1 MTALARV
8 TALGRAESVLLRRNP
23 AALLIA
29 LASPVGLLVFFRAA
43 GMDSVSG
50 HGAALVIVMTAVTL
64 IFVVYY
70 NLVTALVA
78 RRQELVLKRLRT
90 GELADVEIIAGTAG
104 PSVLIAWGQILVTIV
119 VAALGTGLAR
129 PVNPALVLIAIMLG
143 TAVFVLLAAATTV
156 LTANVELAQFTTTP
170 LTVVPLLLSGVMLP
184 LDQLPEAVRQV
195 ARGLPLTPVVELL
208 QLGLTGST
216 WDGGTVDLAGSLAPA
231 VLPLLVLTGWLV
243 LGGWVTR
250 RWFRWE
256 PRR

>member
-1 MTALARV
+1 V
-8 TALGRAESVLLRRNP
+8 TAAVARIAALSRAEGVLLRRNP
-23 AALLIA
+23 ASLLIA
-29 LASPVGLLVFFRAA
+29 LASPVGLLVFFRVA
-43 GMDSVSG
+43 GMDSTSG
-50 HGAALVIVMTAVTL
+50 ASLVITMTAVTL

-70 NLVTALVA
+70 NLVTSLVA

-104 PSVLIAWGQILVTIV
+104 PAAVIAWGQIVVAIV
-119 VAALGTGLAR
+119 VAALGLDLGR
-129 PVNPALVLIAIMLG
+129 PVNPGLVLLAIALG

-156 LTANVELAQFTTTP
+156 LTPNVELAQFTTTP

-184 LDQLPEAVRQV
+184 LDQLPEAVRTA

-208 QLGLTGST
+208 RLGLTGST
-216 WDGGTVDLAGSLAPA
+216 RDGGTVDLAGSFAPA
-231 VLPLLVLTGWLV
+231 VTPLLVLSGWLL
-243 LGGWVTR
+243 LGVWVTR